1 MQHKTST
8 DALLDDIIHH
18 YKGLHSNSEE
28 EGTPIPAGVL
38 LMHLYGFIV
47 YPWETYLKQ
56 IRQHRALRRQTLN
69 DWCTYRI
76 TNQPPEFARKPLP
89 IYTALNI
96 MRNAVSHAKVHIHD
110 DQSISFQE
118 KRGTTLYFQR
128 DELKVFLDRWLEVL
142 GVISKK

>member
-1 MQHKTST
+1 MRKNETT
-8 DALLDDIIHH
+8 KDAILVDILHH
-18 YKGLHSNSEE
+18 YEALIHQNAGDSRLPI
-28 EGTPIPAGVL
+28 TPGVL

-56 IRQHRALRRQTLN
+56 IRQHRDLRRQTLN

-89 IYTALNI
+89 IYTALNL

-118 KRGTTLYFQR
+118 KRGTTLYFQT
-128 DELKVFLDRWLEVL
+128 
-142 GVISKK
+142 G